1 MFRFDKP
8 VPGNEIDPR
17 IPDSLALNVSRN
29 GPSLIECVND
39 LIPRSVIL
47 NPAMVLSKLNND
59 LFLVITSDL
68 LEVMHWYPCHP
79 YWSLQTFL
87 RWGQ

>member
-29 GPSLIECVND
+29 GPSLIDLVND
-39 LIPRSVIL
+39 LMPRSVIL
-47 NPAMVLSKLNND
+47 NPAMVLSKLNSD
-59 LFLVITSDL
+59 LFLGMFNDNQCL
-68 LEVMHWYPCHP
+68 QCH
-79 YWSLQTFL
+79 Q
-87 RWGQ
+87 